1 MTSNRTDSP
10 SPHLV
15 EKVSD
20 PLGDHK
26 NDHYRDA
33 EADVTSGF
41 HQDYSQA
48 YCHTHNTSCVVKKRK
63 EIEGSLKTSWSTKI
77 GTGIKVNPNFLKFYC
92 SNYPGKNWHELSMFG
107 EKI

>member
-1 MTSNRTDSP
+1 MWSYNELGLTDHSAFLKRGYFITSNRTDSP

-48 YCHTHNTSCVVKKRK
+48 YCHTHNTSCVEKKEK
-63 EIEGSLKTSWSTKI
+63 KLKAR
-77 GTGIKVNPNFLKFYC
+77 
-92 SNYPGKNWHELSMFG
+92 
-107 EKI
+107 